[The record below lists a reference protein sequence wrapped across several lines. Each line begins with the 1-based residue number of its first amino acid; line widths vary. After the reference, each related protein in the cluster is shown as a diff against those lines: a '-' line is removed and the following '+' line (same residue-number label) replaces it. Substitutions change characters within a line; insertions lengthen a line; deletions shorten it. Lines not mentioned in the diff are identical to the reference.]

1 MMIQQKYY
9 KFVLNRLYVVSVNA
23 SIPIHDNIY
32 HKHSINISAQP
43 PGIPEIS
50 KKSLT
55 SCPATGGLELFIIG
69 KNFLKDTRV
78 VFTTSS
84 QSFQNLENEVNWE
97 ESVMP
102 DKEYLQQVSF
112 DLISHQLFIRK
123 LNHFFQTHLVCIVPS
138 FLSTEIAE
146 PVKIQIYI
154 LSSGKKSEP
163 HNFMYTP
170 KNYHTMLTAATTI
183 GSFGIQNSEEDCQGT
198 FSSSNKSINK
208 NLCQDKM

>member
-1 MMIQQKYY
+1 M
-9 KFVLNRLYVVSVNA
+9 
-23 SIPIHDNIY
+23 NIL
-32 HKHSINISAQP
+32 AQP

-78 VFTTSS
+78 VFTTNS

-97 ESVMP
+97 ESVLP

-112 DLISHQLFIRK
+112 ELVSRHLFIRK
-123 LNHFFQTHLVCIVPS
+123 LNYYFFQTHLVCIVPS

-154 LSSGKKSEP
+154 LSSGKKSEA

-170 KNYHTMLTAATTI
+170 KNYHTILTAASTT
-183 GSFGIQNSEEDCQGT
+183 GSFGIQNSEKDCQGI
-198 FSSSNKSINK
+198 FFKF
-208 NLCQDKM
+208 Q